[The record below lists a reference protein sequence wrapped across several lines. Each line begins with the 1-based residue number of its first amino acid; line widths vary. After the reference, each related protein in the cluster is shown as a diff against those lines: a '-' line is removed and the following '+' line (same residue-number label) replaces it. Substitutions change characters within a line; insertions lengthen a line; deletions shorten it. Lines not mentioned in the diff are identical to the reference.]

1 MSKRALPADVAG
13 AAPPA
18 APATHDPSRRSTGGS
33 GATMLTVYVV
43 LLVGVP
49 SNLTITGLGG
59 LGRPSLIWGLF
70 LLLWWMLA
78 LLQKR
83 ESDAAPVA
91 QPVRVLFGAVVVV
104 VLVSFAA
111 AMLRG
116 QPADQVSPALT
127 ALVRL
132 ASWAGVLM
140 VAMDGVRTAA
150 DLVRVVRALA
160 IAGGAM
166 AALGLVQFVTGLT
179 LLDWLSSVPGVTLE
193 STGVST
199 RGAFTRAS
207 GTAIHP
213 LEYGTVVVA
222 TLPLAISA
230 AISGGFR
237 PAGGAGRL
245 RWWLPV
251 VFITIASLIAV
262 SRSAIVGLVVALAAS
277 LPAVPKGS
285 RWLVGVGGMVLALG
299 VIAFVPGMLGTV
311 VGLFAG
317 ASDDPS
323 TQSRTDA
330 LARVP
335 EFIASSPVIGQG
347 FGTFLPRYYI
357 FDNQWVL
364 FIVEI
369 GILGLVLIV
378 SLVVAAIG
386 SAVGASRRSPFSD
399 TRLMGLALAATMLTI
414 AVLFLFFD
422 GLSFPISAGMFFL
435 IVGLCASVRRVG
447 EADALVDLGQEAG
460 LSARLRP
467 RSESTA

>member
-1 MSKRALPADVAG
+1 MSRRASRAVTAG
-13 AAPPA
+13 ATPPVA
-18 APATHDPSRRSTGGS
+18 AATRGATRRTAGGS
-33 GATMLTVYVV
+33 AAAMLTVYIV

-49 SNLTITGLGG
+49 SNLTITALGG
-59 LGRPSLIWGLF
+59 LGRPSLLWGLL

-78 LLQKR
+78 LLQSR
-83 ESDAAPVA
+83 ASDAEPVA
-91 QPVRVLFGAVVVV
+91 QPVRWLFGAVVVV

-116 QPADQVSPALT
+116 QPADQVSPAFT

-140 VAMDGVRTAA
+140 VAMDGVRTSA
-150 DLVRVVRALA
+150 DLARVVRVLVV
-160 IAGGAM
+160 AGGAM
-166 AALGLVQFVTGLT
+166 AALGLVQFVTGQT
-179 LLDWLSSVPGVTLE
+179 LLDWLGSVPGLTLE

-222 TLPLAISA
+222 SLPLAISA

-237 PAGGAGRL
+237 PAGGASRL

-262 SRSAIVGLVVALAAS
+262 SRSAIVGLGVALAAS
-277 LPAVPKGS
+277 LPAIPKAS
-285 RWLVGVGGMVLALG
+285 RWLVGFGGVVLAFG

-311 VGLFAG
+311 VGMFAG

-335 EFIASSPVIGQG
+335 EFIASSPIIGQG

-364 FIVEI
+364 FTVEI
-369 GILGLVLIV
+369 GLLGLLLMVALA
-378 SLVVAAIG
+378 VAAIG

-399 TRLMGLALAATMLTI
+399 TRAMSLALAATMLTI
-414 AVLFLFFD
+414 AVLLLFFD

-435 IVGLCASVRRVG
+435 IVGLSAAVRTVG
-447 EADALVDLGQEAG
+447 EADARK
-460 LSARLRP
+460 ARGEVRP
-467 RSESTA
+467 RSGSTA

>member
-1 MSKRALPADVAG
+1 MSTRALPARGRA
-13 AAPPA
+13 
-18 APATHDPSRRSTGGS
+18 RRSAGGS
-33 GATMLTVYVV
+33 GAAMLSVYIV
-43 LLVGVP
+43 LLVAVP
-49 SNLTITGLGG
+49 SNLTITALGG
-59 LGRPSLIWGLF
+59 LGRPSMIWGLL

-83 ESDAAPVA
+83 ASDADPVV
-91 QPVRVLFGAVVVV
+91 QPVRLIFGAIVVV

-132 ASWAGVLM
+132 ASWTGVLM
-140 VAMDGVRTAA
+140 VAVDGVRTSA
-150 DLVRVVRALA
+150 DVVRVMRVLVV
-160 IAGGAM
+160 AGGAM
-166 AALGLVQFVTGLT
+166 AALGLVQFLTGQT
-179 LLDWLSSVPGVTLE
+179 LLDWLGTVPGLTLD

-222 TLPLAISA
+222 SLPLAITA
-230 AISGGFR
+230 ALSGGFR

-251 VFITIASLIAV
+251 VFITVASLIAV
-262 SRSAIVGLVVALAAS
+262 SRSAIVGLAVALTAS
-277 LPAVPKGS
+277 LPAIPRAS
-285 RWLVGVGGMVLALG
+285 RWIVGVGGAALALG

-317 ASDDPS
+317 ASEDPS

-335 EFIASSPVIGQG
+335 EFIASSPIIGQG

-369 GILGLVLIV
+369 GVLGMLLVV
-378 SLVVAAIG
+378 ALVVAAIG
-386 SAVGASRRSPFSD
+386 SAVGASRRSPFGD
-399 TRLMGLALAATMLTI
+399 TRATSLALAASMITI
-414 AVLFLFFD
+414 AVLLLFFD

-435 IVGLCASVRRVG
+435 IVGLCASIRRVG
-447 EADALVDLGQEAG
+447 EADARIDRGGEADP
-460 LSARLRP
+460 SAELRP
-467 RSESTA
+467 RSGSIA